1 MKKKYLKRFAIA
13 CATVLLCGA
22 LTACDQG
29 GNKSSEAGNTESS
42 QSGTAE
48 TVSNRV
54 YAKDLDLNK
63 YVTLKDYS
71 SFRVERDGI
80 TISEDEVEELMTN
93 VYNNSFPSE
102 LGITDRAVENG
113 DWVKIDFEGK
123 KDGVAFDGGTAEDY
137 ALGIGTGSFI
147 DGFEDGL
154 IGVMPGETVDL
165 NLTFPEIYHDADLA
179 GQDVVFTVKV
189 RCIIPEEKFDEA
201 VDGIIPEVST
211 VQELRDY
218 VRSYLEDQAALEGD
232 ESYEEKIMDQFL
244 ETMCEFGELPA
255 ESIQYYRELMN
266 NNIVMYA
273 LQMGTDPETLMQTY
287 YQMSLEDFLSNY
299 ADLATRRELAMM
311 AVATKEGLLLDDDA
325 KLETALNEMVT
336 AYEAASA
343 EEFLSANSMTREDF
357 RQDYA
362 YEKAFEFI
370 IALAQGN

>member
-1 MKKKYLKRFAIA
+1 
-13 CATVLLCGA
+13 
-22 LTACDQG
+22 
-29 GNKSSEAGNTESS
+29 
-42 QSGTAE
+42 
-48 TVSNRV
+48 
-54 YAKDLDLNK
+54 
-63 YVTLKDYS
+63 
-71 SFRVERDGI
+71 
-80 TISEDEVEELMTN
+80 
-93 VYNNSFPSE
+93 
-102 LGITDRAVENG
+102 
-113 DWVKIDFEGK
+113 
-123 KDGVAFDGGTAEDY
+123 
-137 ALGIGTGSFI
+137 FI

-165 NLTFPEIYHDADLA
+165 NLTFPEIYQNADLA

>member
-1 MKKKYLKRFAIA
+1 MKKKCLKSFAIA
-13 CATVLLCGA
+13 CATILLCGA

-29 GNKSSEAGNTESS
+29 KGKTEENNESS
-42 QSGTAE
+42 SVGTAE

-54 YAKDLDLNK
+54 YAKDLELEK
-63 YVTLKDYS
+63 YVTLKDYG
-71 SFRVERDGI
+71 SFRVSRDGI
-80 TISEDEVEELMTN
+80 NIEDEEVEQLMRN

-113 DWVKIDFEGK
+113 DYVKIDFEGK
-123 KDGVAFDGGTAEDY
+123 KDGVAFDSGSAEDY
-137 ALGIGTGSFI
+137 ALGIGTHSFI

-154 IGVMPGETVDL
+154 IGVMPGETVEL
-165 NLTFPEIYHDADLA
+165 NLTFPEVYQNADLA

-189 RCIIPEEKFDEA
+189 NCIIPEEMFDEA

-211 VQELRDY
+211 VEELRNY
-218 VRSYLEDQAALEGD
+218 VREYLEEQATLQSD
-232 ESYEEKIMDQFL
+232 EDYEEKIMDAFL
-244 ETMCEFGELPA
+244 EEMCEFGELPA
-255 ESIQYYRELMN
+255 ESLQYYRELMN

-273 LQMGTDPETLMQTY
+273 LQVGTDPETLMQTY
-287 YQMSLEDFLSNY
+287 YEMSLDEFLTTY

-311 AVATKEGLLLDDDA
+311 AVAKQEGLLLDDDA
-325 KLETALNEMVT
+325 KLEAALAEMVT